1 MLKLQVLVHWI
12 IMSKELCTQCLEA
25 AVHQGKET
33 SFGESFLYQ
42 EAERLTDNW
51 SVMWSNEM
59 WIQDVKKN
67 TFLKHASIMMPE
79 KIYTAGVIYIH

>member
-33 SFGESFLYQ
+33 SLGESFLYQ

-51 SVMWSNEM
+51 SVM
-59 WIQDVKKN
+59 
-67 TFLKHASIMMPE
+67 
-79 KIYTAGVIYIH
+79 

>member
-1 MLKLQVLVHWI
+1 MLKLQVLVPLI

-33 SFGESFLYQ
+33 SLGESFLYQ

-51 SVMWSNEM
+51 SVM
-59 WIQDVKKN
+59 
-67 TFLKHASIMMPE
+67 
-79 KIYTAGVIYIH
+79 

>member
-1 MLKLQVLVHWI
+1 MIKLQVLVHWI

-33 SFGESFLYQ
+33 SSGESFLHQ

-51 SVMWSNEM
+51 SVM
-59 WIQDVKKN
+59 
-67 TFLKHASIMMPE
+67 
-79 KIYTAGVIYIH
+79 

>member
-1 MLKLQVLVHWI
+1 MLKLQVHVLVHWI

-25 AVHQGKET
+25 AVHQEKET

-51 SVMWSNEM
+51 SVM
-59 WIQDVKKN
+59 
-67 TFLKHASIMMPE
+67 
-79 KIYTAGVIYIH
+79 

>member
-12 IMSKELCTQCLEA
+12 IMSKELCTQCLETT
-25 AVHQGKET
+25 VHQGKET

-51 SVMWSNEM
+51 SVM
-59 WIQDVKKN
+59 
-67 TFLKHASIMMPE
+67 
-79 KIYTAGVIYIH
+79 